1 VKTTRANTV
10 FLVVSLIGFV
20 LCSITGT
27 ASAGGDPAAD
37 EAQFVALVNQAR
49 AAVGVAPLKV
59 DAELTALARA
69 HTQEMANAGTIFHA
83 NPISAGVTAP
93 WLKLGEN
100 VGTGPSVAPVMTA
113 FINSPGHYA
122 NIVDPL
128 FNYIGVGV
136 IWVGNQMFTTHRF
149 MQVEGAVPPPAPP
162 PTAAPTTVH
171 PTVPPPPTTPPTTT
185 PPTTLP
191 PPTTFT
197 PPAASP
203 ERIAVVL
210 NDLRSAG
217 L

>member
-1 VKTTRANTV
+1 LKTTRNHTV
-10 FLVVSLIGFV
+10 ILVLSMVAFV
-20 LCSITGT
+20 LFSGAGGAQ
-27 ASAGGDPAAD
+27 ASGDPAAD

-49 AAVGVAPLKV
+49 AAAGVAPLKV
-59 DAELTALARA
+59 DAELTTLARA

-100 VGTGPSVAPVMTA
+100 VGTGPSVQPVMTA
-113 FINSPGHYA
+113 FLNSPGHYA
-122 NIVDPL
+122 NVVDPL

-136 IWVGNQMFTTHRF
+136 IWVGNQMYTTHRF
-149 MQVEGAVPPPAPP
+149 MQVQG
-162 PTAAPTTVH
+162 AAPA
-171 PTVPPPPTTPPTTT
+171 PPPPTTAAPAPTTTAPPPTTT
-185 PPTTLP
+185 VPVA

-197 PPAASP
+197 PPPASP

-210 NDLRSAG
+210 DALRSAG